1 MGQQKGDR
9 VTVVQRARTMVL
21 QRVITLLF
29 AAAQIHV
36 KELTH
41 NSILFWTPNDTYIPN
56 GMIETKVY
64 LSQYL
69 PPYTQKTM
77 LSEYMKVPVLPGYH
91 QLSSDWK
98 MVDYKVDMKVY
109 NTSGDMLMWAS
120 IE

>member
-1 MGQQKGDR
+1 MI
-9 VTVVQRARTMVL
+9 A
-21 QRVITLLF
+21 LLF

-56 GMIETKVY
+56 GVVETKVY

-77 LSEYMKVPVLPGYH
+77 LSEYMKVPLLPGYH
-91 QLSSDWK
+91 HLTSDWK
-98 MVDYKVDMKVY
+98 MMDYQADIKVY
-109 NTSGDMLMWAS
+109 NTSGDMLLWAS
-120 IE
+120 VD

>member
-1 MGQQKGDR
+1 MTR
-9 VTVVQRARTMVL
+9 MIA
-21 QRVITLLF
+21 LLF

-56 GMIETKVY
+56 GVVETKVY

-77 LSEYMKVPVLPGYH
+77 LSEYMKVPLLPGYH
-91 QLSSDWK
+91 HLTSDWK
-98 MVDYKVDMKVY
+98 MMDYQADIKVY
-109 NTSGDMLMWAS
+109 NTSGDMLLWAS
-120 IE
+120 VD